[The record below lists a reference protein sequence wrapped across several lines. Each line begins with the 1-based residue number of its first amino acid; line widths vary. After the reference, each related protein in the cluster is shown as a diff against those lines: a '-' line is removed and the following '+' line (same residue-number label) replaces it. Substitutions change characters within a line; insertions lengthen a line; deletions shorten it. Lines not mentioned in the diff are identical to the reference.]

1 MTSIAASDRL
11 RRFPFPYPQDQYRYS
26 TNVEPARR
34 PVVTDVGE
42 WGRWTIDVDDEYE
55 AELRERG
62 EILATDPSRCV
73 VLPHMR
79 AACWDTLLECLGEA
93 ARANPET
100 MSLTRDGHSY
110 IWSNARLGE
119 ERRFVIGDE
128 DTLGAEPLAYTGSQ
142 VQEDIVLLDQRE
154 GELWADAG
162 LVTFAADWSLG
173 FDVGMS
179 FLEVHG
185 PVPRVHVE
193 GVIPRAH
200 RFLLR
205 LEPHD
210 PYRRTN
216 WTMSVGRRLD
226 QSTEA
231 YPEWGHDRVAVLQ
244 DPGLLPDRLQ
254 LRVEVQHLIR
264 LPGSGAILFLIRTSM
279 VSLRELAIVP
289 AWRVRMAAVLRELPQ
304 DMVDYKGLTR
314 FREPAAAWL
323 ESVEAATTVPAE

>member
-1 MTSIAASDRL
+1 MSTTARSARL
-11 RRFPFPYPQDQYRYS
+11 GRFPFPFPDDAYRYS
-26 TNVEPARR
+26 TNIEPGRR
-34 PVVTDVGE
+34 PVSTDAGE

-55 AELRERG
+55 AELRERA
-62 EILATDPSRCV
+62 EILAADPTRCV

-93 ARANPET
+93 ARANPAV
-100 MSLTRDGHSY
+100 MSLTRDGPAY
-110 IWSNARLGE
+110 VWSNARLGE
-119 ERRFVIGDE
+119 ERRFVVGDE

-142 VQEDIVLLDQRE
+142 VQEDLVLLDQRE
-154 GELWADAG
+154 GQLWADAG
-162 LVTFAADWSLG
+162 LVTFAADWSLR
-173 FDVGMS
+173 FDVGMT

-185 PVPRVHVE
+185 PVPRVHLT

-200 RFLLR
+200 QFLLR
-205 LEPHD
+205 LEAHH

-231 YPEWGHDRVAVLQ
+231 YPAWGPDRVSVSEDAAR
-244 DPGLLPDRLQ
+244 LPDRLQ

-279 VSLRELAIVP
+279 VSLRELASVP
-289 AWRVRMAAVLRELPQ
+289 AWRARLASVLRELPQ

-314 FREPAAAWL
+314 FRDPAAKWL
-323 ESVEAATTVPAE
+323 ESVETASSGVAA

>member
-1 MTSIAASDRL
+1 MRTSAPSRRL
-11 RRFPFPYPQDQYRYS
+11 GRFPFPFPQDAYRYS

-34 PVVTDVGE
+34 PVSTAVGE
-42 WGRWTIDVDDEYE
+42 WGRWTIDVDEEYQV
-55 AELRERG
+55 ELRERA
-62 EILATDPSRCV
+62 EILAADPTRCV
-73 VLPHMR
+73 VLPHMS
-79 AACWDTLLECLGEA
+79 AACWDTLVECLGEA
-93 ARANPET
+93 ARANPAE
-100 MSLTRDGHSY
+100 MSLTRDGPGY
-110 IWSNARLGE
+110 IWSNTRLGE

-154 GELWADAG
+154 GQLWADAG
-162 LVTFAADWSLG
+162 LVTFAADWSVH

-200 RFLLR
+200 QFLLG
-205 LEPHD
+205 LEPHH

-226 QSTEA
+226 QSTET
-231 YPEWGHDRVAVLQ
+231 YPTWGPDRVAVLQ
-244 DPGLLPDRLQ
+244 DLERLPDRLQ

-279 VSLRELAIVP
+279 VSLRELASVP
-289 AWRVRMAAVLRELPQ
+289 SWRTRLAAVLRELPQ

-314 FREPAAAWL
+314 FRDPAAQWL
-323 ESVEAATTVPAE
+323 DRAESAAIA